1 MTAPPLPSPVRLVL
15 RGLVLI
21 GVFVLIGLVL
31 RAMEDGTLLNAGWID
46 TEVRSR
52 GLSGYLLFVGAGA
65 LFTAAGL
72 PRQIV
77 CFLGGYAYG
86 FLVGMLVALT
96 ATVVGCG
103 IAFLFARLMGRDLIA
118 PRLPRRLRR
127 ADSFIA
133 DHPFSLTLLIR
144 LLPVGS
150 NLATNLVAGLSSA
163 ALVPFLAASAL
174 GHLPQTLVFSLIGSG
189 INVDPEARI
198 SLGIVLFAVSM
209 AIGAYLYNRFR
220 RDGAFGAA
228 IDALV
233 GNGKGRDDNG
243 VPASGDPEV
252 AVDRRP
258 D

>member
-1 MTAPPLPSPVRLVL
+1 MTAPPLPSPFRLAL
-15 RGLVLI
+15 RGLILI
-21 GVFVLIGLVL
+21 GVFVVVGLVL
-31 RAMEDGTLLNAGWID
+31 RAMEDGAFLNAGWID

-65 LFTAAGL
+65 VFTAFGL
-72 PRQIV
+72 PRQVV

-86 FLVGMLVALT
+86 FIAGMVVALT
-96 ATVVGCG
+96 ATVLGCG
-103 IAFLFARLMGRDLIA
+103 IAFLFARFMGRDLISH
-118 PRLPRRLRR
+118 RLPRRLRR
-127 ADSFIA
+127 ADGFIA
-133 DHPFSLTLLIR
+133 AHPFSLTLLIR
-144 LLPVGS
+144 LLPAGS

-163 ALVPFLAASAL
+163 ALVPFLTASAL

-220 RDGAFGAA
+220 RNGAFGAA

-233 GNGKGRDDNG
+233 GNGKNTGENG
-243 VPASGDPEV
+243 IPAVVEPDA
-252 AVDRRP
+252 AVDRQP

>member
-21 GVFVLIGLVL
+21 GVFVLVGLVL
-31 RAMEDGTLLNAGWID
+31 RAMEDGTFLNAGWID

-86 FLVGMLVALT
+86 FLVGMLVALA
-96 ATVVGCG
+96 ATVLGCA

-163 ALVPFLAASAL
+163 ALVPFLAASAF

-198 SLGIVLFAVSM
+198 SLGIVLFAVSI

-220 RDGAFGAA
+220 RNGAFGAA

-233 GNGKGRDDNG
+233 GNGKDRDDNG
-243 VPASGDPEV
+243 VPASGDPEA